1 MNYDIKTKWFQ
12 VFLHHAE
19 KENILQFKIQC
30 LFIFQMFGMVVVFG
44 LFNGLFFLPVL
55 LSLIGPGSNNSHHPE
70 NSYDV
75 NNSSCSSPSKND
87 DQQSES
93 LPPRLELNTDL

>member
-1 MNYDIKTKWFQ
+1 MVYR
-12 VFLHHAE
+12 V
-19 KENILQFKIQC
+19 
-30 LFIFQMFGMVVVFG
+30 IF
-44 LFNGLFFLPVL
+44 LFFLPVL

-87 DQQSES
+87 DQQSVS
-93 LPPRLELNTDL
+93 PRLELNTDLWSKSNMIIKNS

>member
-12 VFLHHAE
+12 FFLHRAE
-19 KENILQFKIQC
+19 KENILQFLNC
-30 LFIFQMFGMVVVFG
+30 NVCFLFQMFGMVVVFG

-75 NNSSCSSPSKND
+75 NNSSPSKND

>member
-1 MNYDIKTKWFQ
+1 
-12 VFLHHAE
+12 
-19 KENILQFKIQC
+19 
-30 LFIFQMFGMVVVFG
+30 MFGMVVVFG

-75 NNSSCSSPSKND
+75 NNSSPSKND